1 MHALGQTAGAM
12 SEAVLTQLPINNGM
26 QRPVRRLSMVKLTA
40 RGRAAVAVEPTPI
53 AQTVRNLNSTRALLA
68 LRKTNRSQMTII
80 LETMANSRKKS
91 VRHTI
96 QVRPRLRSTTMMMT
110 YLTMKVTLTLV
121 TMPRAKLQSLASEDK
136 LIVTYNISRS
146 S

>member
-1 MHALGQTAGAM
+1 
-12 SEAVLTQLPINNGM
+12 
-26 QRPVRRLSMVKLTA
+26 
-40 RGRAAVAVEPTPI
+40 
-53 AQTVRNLNSTRALLA
+53 
-68 LRKTNRSQMTII
+68 MTII